1 MRDSVAIVFFCLVL
15 PILRVQ
21 LLEENAACGFAVAV
35 SCLVEANGINLVVEV
50 FLVLGFPS

>member
-35 SCLVEANGINLVVEV
+35 SCLVEANGISICVEV
-50 FLVLGFPS
+50 FLVLGLPS

>member
-1 MRDSVAIVFFCLVL
+1 MRDSVLFLYFFCFSLVG

-35 SCLVEANGINLVVEV
+35 SCLVEANWDQIV
-50 FLVLGFPS
+50 